1 MFGFDPISIGVGVLV
16 WLAFKKQSGTQ
27 FGVMTAERED
37 AFRNA
42 MAHCLDPAKLK
53 MLADIFRKEGLK
65 AEAYA
70 LQKRAEWRG
79 RAEDVRAAHAAIF
92 EKAMSSE
99 NAIAI
104 LSVAAAF
111 EDMTATIKAK
121 QLRDR
126 AQLLNEQ
133 ALKKQAEAKV
143 EADKAVAEAAKAK
156 AEASKPKPQAA
167 EPVNGAAKHTE
178 TIPGNTAETAAE

>member
-37 AFRNA
+37 LFRNA
-42 MAHCLDPAKLK
+42 MAHCADPTKLVK
-53 MLADIFRKEGLK
+53 LAEVFKQEGLK

-70 LQKRAEWRG
+70 LKKRAEWRG
-79 RAEDVRAAHAAIF
+79 RSEDVRAQHSAIF
-92 EKAMSSE
+92 EKAIKSE
-99 NAIAI
+99 NALAI

-126 AQLLNEQ
+126 AQALNEQ
-133 ALKKQAEAKV
+133 ALKREAEQA
-143 EADKAVAEAAKAK
+143 AEAAK
-156 AEASKPKPQAA
+156 PKPVEKTEDIPRNNSEAA
-167 EPVNGAAKHTE
+167 E
-178 TIPGNTAETAAE
+178 